1 MFATDFFFQF
11 VHFARE
17 KFHRAATFSADH
29 VMVAAA
35 VVLVLVARDAIV
47 KRNFAGQAAFG
58 QKLQR
63 AVHRGVT
70 DARVFLLD
78 QAMEFVHGRVVASF
92 DESAKDGVALGG
104 LLESDPLQV
113 PMQQPLGLADH
124 LWRQVRLVINALLQ
138 HGGKAA
144 GVRPLGQNITAKL
157 KLKFNFKVRGVP
169 GARSQKSSCARP
181 DSRGRLSL
189 HELGQTEPLS
199 KLG

>member
-58 QKLQR
+58 KKLQG

-70 DARVFLLD
+70 DARVFLLN

-92 DESAKDGVALGG
+92 DESAKDGVALRG

-169 GARSQKSSCARP
+169 GARAKSRAALDRTAEGGCP
-181 DSRGRLSL
+181 YTSL
-189 HELGQTEPLS
+189 GKRSHYQS
-199 KLG
+199 